1 MSVPNT
7 SVKGKI
13 FLLVIMLL
21 ACIGIIP
28 LVTYHMDNP
37 DIPNM
42 VKVKSKQRNSKKKK
56 NKINNK
62 KKKPKKNR
70 LENKSNKQ
78 DIPSK
83 VQKIV
88 KKSNSEIQ
96 EIKDE
101 VASRIRQIEEED
113 SYRIR
118 QIEEE
123 DVEDEDESEDI
134 SKIRQIEE
142 EEYNEINQLEEEE
155 YDEINQVEEE
165 EYDEINQ
172 VEEEDDDEIFDSK
185 LDIRNYTQ
193 IINKED
199 SQSYEHIDIMDTIKM
214 NENNI
219 ANNNIAK
226 NNITGYDS
234 TLDNTSLD
242 IAFNSQTHDL
252 NENTNNYSNLS
263 NYDNSLDFVQDKANN
278 RIDNMINQMSTTCPN
293 QNEDIQTL
301 ANEVYIKKAIDEL
314 NLPQTMVY
322 KINDVS
328 YINSINISSVD
339 EKNNNQ
345 IGVWYTAPATF
356 LKITKTS
363 AKLYI
368 YTKAKIIVPAII
380 DYKPIFSGGL
390 FISPNFQN
398 YKNNLIEFKYNKDKD
413 QMILKYKNVNTGN
426 NHALNMI
433 KLSPGLCSKVVHK
446 IRDRDP
452 ISVKTSNLLLELLDD
467 N

>member
-1 MSVPNT
+1 MMDYRTFFN
-7 SVKGKI
+7 KEEWD
-13 FLLVIMLL
+13 LLRAAPFNVQVLVSQADQDRELDEIGPLL
-21 ACIGIIP
+21 DV
-28 LVTYHMDNP
+28 LMTYSGDP
-37 DIPNM
+37 FVEEVFRDTLEATEE
-42 VKVKSKQRNSKKKK
+42 S
-56 NKINNK
+56 
-62 KKKPKKNR
+62 R
-70 LENKSNKQ
+70 LE
-78 DIPSK
+78 
-83 VQKIV
+83 
-88 KKSNSEIQ
+88 
-96 EIKDE
+96 
-101 VASRIRQIEEED
+101 
-113 SYRIR
+113 
-118 QIEEE
+118 
-123 DVEDEDESEDI
+123 VEPREA
-134 SKIRQIEE
+134 
-142 EEYNEINQLEEEE
+142 L
-155 YDEINQVEEE
+155 NQV
-165 EYDEINQ
+165 
-172 VEEEDDDEIFDSK
+172 
-185 LDIRNYTQ
+185 
-193 IINKED
+193 
-199 SQSYEHIDIMDTIKM
+199 SQAVQLIK
-214 NENNI
+214 NNI

-446 IRDRDP
+446 IRDRDA